1 MVVRFGFLGGMFQ
14 VERSNLSF
22 GGIFIFA
29 KEPPGTSSEETLGS
43 GVSNE
48 AVPYVPRRTYLW
60 SSEV

>member
-1 MVVRFGFLGGMFQ
+1 